1 MRSDRSGSDT
11 TGIRLGNGMGFDMN
25 TDRPSVGPR
34 RAVAI
39 GCGLMIAAIAGCSG
53 ETGPQ
58 RYRVQG
64 TVTYDGQPLQ
74 FGRISFVPDAAK
86 GTKGPPGYAL
96 VREGRYDTDA
106 VNGKGAVPGAIRVLI
121 TGYDLS
127 APEEEEALPNLFT
140 DHPIE
145 ITIEPSRS
153 AIVHDFV
160 VEKRRR

>member
-1 MRSDRSGSDT
+1 MGRM
-11 TGIRLGNGMGFDMN
+11 GNGMGCDMR
-25 TDRPSVGPR
+25 TGRLSAGSR

-39 GCGLMIAAIAGCSG
+39 ACALLMAASAGCGG
-53 ETGPQ
+53 ETGPR

-106 VNGKGAVPGAIRVLI
+106 VDGKGAVPGAIRVLI

-145 ITIEPSRS
+145 ITIEPSRG
-153 AIVHDFV
+153 AIVRDFV